1 MTKYWEA
8 PDGLSLDVAPFVAAL
23 EHAARRKAMVFGKP
37 DRAFFEIASQKLAIP
52 PAEIVMVGDD
62 LEIDVMGAQE
72 AGLKGVL
79 VKTGKFRASDLAG
92 RLQPDVVL
100 DSVADLRVW
109 WERYG

>member
-1 MTKYWEA
+1 
-8 PDGLSLDVAPFVAAL
+8 
-23 EHAARRKAMVFGKP
+23 
-37 DRAFFEIASQKLAIP
+37 
-52 PAEIVMVGDD
+52 
-62 LEIDVMGAQE
+62 MGAQE